1 MIAGRFTDDRQSQ
14 RDIVM
19 LRYVGIQKEFGPRV
33 EDNGVLFRLWAPKHN
48 EVSLVLGDDDLIPMA
63 RTGNGWH
70 QIVCGKAG
78 PGTLYKFALPDG
90 SQVPDPASRYQ
101 PSDVH
106 GPSEV
111 VDSPFPWTDDAWR
124 GRPWEETIVY

>member
-33 EDNGVLFRLWAPKHN
+33 EDNGVSFRLWAPKHN

-70 QIVCGKAG
+70 QIVC
-78 PGTLYKFALPDG
+78 
-90 SQVPDPASRYQ
+90 
-101 PSDVH
+101 DVVI
-106 GPSEV
+106 PICV
-111 VDSPFPWTDDAWR
+111 
-124 GRPWEETIVY
+124 TINT